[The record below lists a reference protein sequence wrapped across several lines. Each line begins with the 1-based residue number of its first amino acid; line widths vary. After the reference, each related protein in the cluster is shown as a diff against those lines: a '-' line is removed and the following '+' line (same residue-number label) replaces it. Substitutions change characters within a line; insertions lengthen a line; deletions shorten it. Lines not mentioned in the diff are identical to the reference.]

1 MVFGFIKKMMNG
13 DSNDKDNQSNS
24 QGPIDTKNQVA
35 ATGLLNLQK
44 NDVLDLT
51 KRNPSLNNVILGA
64 GWDVNR
70 RGTNNIDV
78 DLVALL
84 LNENGKLVNG
94 SKSIIYY
101 AAKESQ
107 GIFLNGDNM
116 TGAGEGDDERINVSL
131 RSLPDSCH
139 KVAFAAV
146 IYQAKERKQNFSMVK
161 NCYVRLLDRDSRE
174 KEICRFN
181 LTEDGGMNTG
191 IVFAE
196 LYRQGGDW
204 NFKAVGELLETSI
217 RELSISYK

>member
-13 DSNDKDNQSNS
+13 DNNETNNPSKPPVSADVK
-24 QGPIDTKNQVA
+24 KQVA
-35 ATGLLNLQK
+35 TDGLLNLQK

-64 GWDVNR
+64 GWDVSR
-70 RGTNNIDV
+70 RGANIDV

-94 SKSIIYY
+94 NKSVIYY
-101 AAKESQ
+101 AAKEAQ
-107 GIFLNGDNM
+107 GIFLDGDNL
-116 TGAGEGDDERINVSL
+116 TGDGEGDDERINVSL
-131 RSLPDSCH
+131 ASLPSGCH
-139 KVAFAAV
+139 KVAFAAI
-146 IYQAKERKQNFSMVK
+146 IYQAKERKQNFSMVR
-161 NCYVRLLDRDSRE
+161 NCYVRLLDKDNRE

-196 LYRQGGDW
+196 LSRQGSEW
-204 NFKAVGELLETSI
+204 NFKAVGELLETTL
-217 RELSISYK
+217 RDLSIAYK